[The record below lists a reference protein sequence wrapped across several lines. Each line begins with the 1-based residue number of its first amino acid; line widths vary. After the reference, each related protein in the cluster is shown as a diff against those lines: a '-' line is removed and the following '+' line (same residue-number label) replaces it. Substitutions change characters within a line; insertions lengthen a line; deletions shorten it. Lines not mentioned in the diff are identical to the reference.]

1 MRPTGNMMFSTS
13 ETVSG
18 RPSMPEA
25 FGASS
30 AVFHASGTST
40 CTKAVAP
47 ASMALWFMSTMS
59 WPFLA

>member
-1 MRPTGNMMFSTS
+1 MRATGSMTLVTS
-13 ETVSG
+13 ATVSG
-18 RPSMPEA
+18 RPSMSEV
-25 FGASS
+25 FGAAS

-59 WPFLA
+59 APFLA

>member
-47 ASMALWFMSTMS
+47 ASMAL
-59 WPFLA
+59 